1 MSSTGVDFN
10 ASNLIGVLVG
20 NRRSLAMSVPIV
32 DDDIDEED
40 EFFAILLELVSAVNP
55 DRVDL
60 SERNISLLRIYD
72 NDGEFEMYMCLLFC
86 NSPELVYVECIIQ
99 IVILFLPTSPIS
111 LFSSPSTSTHIQTSP
126 YHLNSVPTQ

>member
-1 MSSTGVDFN
+1 MKDKMLEKGKNKQCLSPTGVDFN
-10 ASNLIGVLVG
+10 SSNLTGVLVG

-72 NDGEFEMYMCLLFC
+72 NDGECEMCMCL
-86 NSPELVYVECIIQ
+86 
-99 IVILFLPTSPIS
+99 FLLIA
-111 LFSSPSTSTHIQTSP
+111 LR
-126 YHLNSVPTQ
+126 